1 MTLWWGRYYFH
12 TIHSSSL
19 KHLSSWA
26 GEMVLKGEGTNCRMA
41 VFRKY
46 RTSYTSWIDQWTL
59 SLSMWLQALLSF
71 LTWFVPLV
79 CYHCLIP
86 RASRGLAVAWKSV
99 LACMK
104 MDLHLHCCLLQE
116 LFQGTLHWAAAPFLL
131 GCPWSYYQIL
141 FLVRRIWSAWNSQ
154 SSHWLSFK
162 NHFIPLHIC
171 STLCRK
177 ERERITQRYVG
188 SGFSK
193 LIVIEI
199 QHCQMQLGILFS
211 FLALQIFSWISN
223 LGEGRTSSP
232 LDGT

>member
-1 MTLWWGRYYFH
+1 MTLWWGRCYFH

-104 MDLHLHCCLLQE
+104 MDLHLTAVYSKNSSKVPYIEQLLPSCWAAHDLIIRYFSLSEEFEVHEIHNQAIGCLLKI
-116 LFQGTLHWAAAPFLL
+116 T
-131 GCPWSYYQIL
+131 L
-141 FLVRRIWSAWNSQ
+141 FLYIFVALFVGKKGNV
-154 SSHWLSFK
+154 
-162 NHFIPLHIC
+162 LHKGMWEVDFP
-171 STLCRK
+171 S
-177 ERERITQRYVG
+177 
-188 SGFSK
+188 
-193 LIVIEI
+193 
-199 QHCQMQLGILFS
+199 
-211 FLALQIFSWISN
+211 
-223 LGEGRTSSP
+223 
-232 LDGT
+232 